1 MSKLFDEGKLRPQAM
16 TPRNMAM
23 TNEIIFYTQL
33 SSIVIFIIALFTIYR
48 LLVEQKDGVIQ
59 LLKERLVDKDEQIAA
74 LKAQTPDALAS
85 ALNDRI
91 KVTQDEIG
99 RLKTDGDMHR
109 KEIESKEEELQG
121 IQDKLSSLSDLI
133 RESDLVCPECGEP
146 LMRRHA
152 YTIYGG
158 PDGDSEADVEF
169 VEYQCGLSI
178 DGMGVETSRCGN
190 LGN

>member
-48 LLVEQKDGVIQ
+48 VLVEQKDGVIQ

-99 RLKTDGDMHR
+99 RLKADGDMHR

-133 RESDLVCPECGEP
+133 RESDLVCPECGDP
-146 LMRRHA
+146 LMRRHV

-169 VEYQCGLSI
+169 VEYQCGLAI